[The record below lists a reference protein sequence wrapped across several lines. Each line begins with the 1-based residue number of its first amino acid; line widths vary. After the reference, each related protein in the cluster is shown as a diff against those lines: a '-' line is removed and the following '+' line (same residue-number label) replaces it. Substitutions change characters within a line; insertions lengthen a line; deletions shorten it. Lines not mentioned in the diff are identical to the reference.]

1 MTRIKVE
8 FIPRANNKCAV
19 YMAFNEESHM
29 FLGLFTLGSYYPAI
43 YKIEDI
49 CKAVFA
55 FAGLEM
61 EPEAWSIKRDE
72 MAKAMVSGTEDQSN
86 YVTIL

>member
-1 MTRIKVE
+1 MTRVKAE

-19 YMAFNEESHM
+19 YMAFNEERHV
-29 FLGLFTLGSYYPAI
+29 FLGLFALGSYHAAI
-43 YKIEDI
+43 DKIEDM

-72 MAKAMVSGTEDQSN
+72 MTDAMGSGTEDQSN